1 MYKIEYNVNEVIKMS
16 YKLLSKV
23 YYQNIED
30 YKKLYEERINSDS
43 TKVLGI
49 KIHDNKAFYC
59 LTNDIYNLSM
69 KIMELDKKV
78 QVLKGNLPGVAI
90 EQFTNKSLID
100 EIMLTNDIEGV
111 YSTRKEI
118 KIILSESESPKRNKR
133 KFSGLVTR
141 YKMLGRNKISL
152 SNCDDIRR
160 IYDELVLPEIMSDDP
175 LQVPDGK
182 IFRKSLAEV
191 TTATQKVIHKGVYPE
206 SKIVECMEDSL
217 TILNDDSIQILV
229 RIAIFHYLFGY
240 IHPFYDGNGRTSR
253 FISSYLLSNCLDNLI
268 SYRLSYTIKENI
280 SDYYEA
286 FKTCNDDKNKGD
298 LTPFVISFLKILSK
312 AFEKLYEALYDRKT
326 QLDEAY
332 KKLDNIDF
340 LRETDL
346 NEISSILI
354 QAALFSVDGISVKEL
369 CESLKFSDSTIRKK
383 LNKILEYG
391 YLSTI
396 KVGKYKYYKFNIE
409 KMK

>member
-1 MYKIEYNVNEVIKMS
+1 MS

-118 KIILSESESPKRNKR
+118 KIILSESESPKGNKR

-346 NEISSILI
+346 YEISSILI